1 MVKNECD
8 YCYNIL
14 YNYVPLYLGDRME
27 EVYQIGPGRIRL
39 MFTTERQQEVRQI
52 LSAYFEGKSF
62 RRNVHQGTLEKR
74 NKVRW
79 NFDQYNCRAVKI
91 SDDSPDAGLYI

>member
-39 MFTTERQQEVRQI
+39 MFTTERQQEVKQI
-52 LSAYFEGKSF
+52 LSAYFEGKELPE
-62 RRNVHQGTLEKR
+62 GTYTRGHWKR
-74 NKVRW
+74 GIK
-79 NFDQYNCRAVKI
+79 
-91 SDDSPDAGLYI
+91 